1 MTRLQVAQYVGVH
14 HRQPWLRCV
23 LTTRL
28 STSLAI
34 PTRQLGE
41 LLRAYVRVLYVA
53 ANDGLLVY
61 LRAAAYSLSPA
72 LKPFRQIYAKG
83 HFARW
88 DNPIIS
94 ISQCF
99 PKSFLCL
106 TLALTVD
113 VASLSAC
120 ILVLRYPTAIRFAL
134 VYASLCWH

>member
-1 MTRLQVAQYVGVH
+1 M
-14 HRQPWLRCV
+14 
-23 LTTRL
+23 
-28 STSLAI
+28 
-34 PTRQLGE
+34 
-41 LLRAYVRVLYVA
+41 LYVA

-61 LRAAAYSLSPA
+61 PNAAAYSLSPA

-113 VASLSAC
+113 VASLASLSAG

-134 VYASLCWH
+134 VYASFCWH